1 MKKILKFSGPV
12 LFVITWQWML
22 YSGHP
27 NGMSITAGL
36 LAWMA
41 LWWMT
46 EAVNIYITA
55 LLPLFILPLSGVVKM
70 SEITPSYMN
79 DIIVLFIASFLFA
92 YALEK
97 WNLHNR
103 VALKIIL
110 SVGNTPARVLFGVM
124 FSAYFISMWINNTA
138 TVAMLLPAVLA
149 IIGQL
154 DKPDQPT
161 KMAAPLLIG
170 LAFSASIGGMATL
183 VGTFPNMIFFKEYHD
198 RFPDETP
205 VTFADWM
212 MFGIPISIA
221 VFFVCYFVLKTLH
234 RQAMTSESLDLT
246 RCKNDYAGL
255 GKIKYE
261 EKWMIFFFFAML
273 FLWFFLYKLDL
284 GSFSIPAWPS
294 LFGVE
299 NGISKDTKFI
309 TEATVAMALVFLMF
323 FIPTNDKKNKTL
335 LDWHDVKRIPL
346 GILFLFGGGF
356 AISDAVDKTEL
367 DLLISGMLMN
377 FSDLSP
383 FVLIIA
389 LCIFMTILSEF
400 ASNTASLQL
409 VFPILAPFV
418 LSLGIQ
424 PLMVLIPVTLAA
436 SSGFMLPI
444 ATPPNTLVFASERI
458 KTKEMI
464 RSGFFIDLAGITII
478 TLSAFTIIK
487 WVMNL

>member
-1 MKKILKFSGPV
+1 
-12 LFVITWQWML
+12 
-22 YSGHP
+22 
-27 NGMSITAGL
+27 MSITAGL

-55 LLPLFILPLSGVVKM
+55 LLPLFILPLTGVMKM
-70 SEITPSYMN
+70 GEVTPSYMN

-110 SVGNTPARVLFGVM
+110 SVGNTPSRVLFGLM
-124 FSAYFISMWINNTA
+124 FSSYFVSMWINNTA
-138 TVAMLLPAVLA
+138 TVAMLLPAALA

-154 DKPDQPT
+154 DKPGKPT

-198 RFPDETP
+198 RFPNEMP

-212 MFGIPISIA
+212 MFGVPISIA
-221 VFFVCYFVLKTLH
+221 IFVICFFVLRFLH
-234 RQAMTSESLDLT
+234 RGAMTSESLDLT
-246 RCKNDYAGL
+246 RCRNDYKAL
-255 GKIKYE
+255 GKLKYE
-261 EKWMIFFFFAML
+261 EKWMIFFFFSML
-273 FLWFFLYKLDL
+273 LLWFFLYKMDL
-284 GSFSIPAWPS
+284 GSFTIPSWTF
-294 LFGVE
+294 LFGIE
-299 NGISKDTKFI
+299 NGMSKDTKFI
-309 TEATVAMALVFLMF
+309 TEATVAIALVFLMF
-323 FIPTNDKKNKTL
+323 FIPTHNAKQNLSTEGSAKAGTL

-367 DLLISGMLMN
+367 DLLISGMLQN

-383 FVLIIA
+383 FVLILC

-418 LSLGIQ
+418 VSLGVH
-424 PLMVLIPVTLAA
+424 PLTVLIPVTLAA

-444 ATPPNTLVFASERI
+444 ATPPNTLVFGSERI

-464 RSGFFIDLAGITII
+464 RAGFFIDLAGITII
-478 TLSAFTIIK
+478 TMSAFTIIK
-487 WVMNL
+487 WVMGI